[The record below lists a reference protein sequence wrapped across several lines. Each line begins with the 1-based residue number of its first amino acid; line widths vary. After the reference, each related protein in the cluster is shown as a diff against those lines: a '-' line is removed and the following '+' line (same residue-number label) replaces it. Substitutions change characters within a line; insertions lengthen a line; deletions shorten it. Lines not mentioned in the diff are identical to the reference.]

1 MKLEDKH
8 GASKNRSV
16 SSQYGFGYVWGA
28 QEVGT
33 VNAFIEQFK
42 LRLTD

>member
-1 MKLEDKH
+1 MGLESLQSPFK
-8 GASKNRSV
+8 
-16 SSQYGFGYVWGA
+16 YGFGYVWVA

-42 LRLTD
+42 L